1 MLDDFLDTDVN
12 VREIDPDDL
21 SGRALLAWIEAH
33 EVTNLRSL
41 SDLVAVN
48 TTTDAMGGQDATVID
63 IKQVRAADGST
74 HWVVSLPSTQPWEFD
89 GPHGAMNDR
98 DSNLALMM
106 DNPVFRGQYE
116 RAVLQAMKEAGI
128 PAGADVVLTGFSQ
141 GGIMA
146 ANLAADPT
154 FPYKP
159 LAVVTNG
166 SPVDNFA
173 VPPHVP
179 VYAFQH
185 ASDVVPMTDGS
196 AVAVPGLPGL
206 APIHVPHTP
215 ITVLPPNMHQI
226 TLPDPPGK
234 HLFDAHDNDAYA
246 ESVAA
251 WERHYRSENDREDP
265 WDLAGLGGQVIDHQV
280 YSGVEH

>member
-1 MLDDFLDTDVN
+1 VLDDFLDTDVN

-33 EVTNLRSL
+33 EVTDLRSL

-116 RAVLQAMKEAGI
+116 RAVL
-128 PAGADVVLTGFSQ
+128 
-141 GGIMA
+141 
-146 ANLAADPT
+146 
-154 FPYKP
+154 
-159 LAVVTNG
+159 
-166 SPVDNFA
+166 
-173 VPPHVP
+173 
-179 VYAFQH
+179 
-185 ASDVVPMTDGS
+185 
-196 AVAVPGLPGL
+196 
-206 APIHVPHTP
+206 
-215 ITVLPPNMHQI
+215 
-226 TLPDPPGK
+226 
-234 HLFDAHDNDAYA
+234 
-246 ESVAA
+246 
-251 WERHYRSENDREDP
+251 
-265 WDLAGLGGQVIDHQV
+265 
-280 YSGVEH
+280 